1 MRHLWAIAGLL
12 LAGCGEELSPEEQA
26 ARDERDIAQ
35 VEAANNTQPPLELVT
50 PEPILLPDIE
60 RYDLSGAACN
70 FAPGTSFG
78 TRVVARE
85 NDAFMKI
92 DGEVVR
98 LAADP
103 GSQELPMKSRT
114 LYTGKDY
121 TLRLAID
128 GEGEQAGGESVNYEG
143 TVSVR
148 DAWGREVYEGTGLAQ
163 CGS

>member
-1 MRHLWAIAGLL
+1 
-12 LAGCGEELSPEEQA
+12 
-26 ARDERDIAQ
+26 
-35 VEAANNTQPPLELVT
+35 
-50 PEPILLPDIE
+50 
-60 RYDLSGAACN
+60 
-70 FAPGTSFG
+70 
-78 TRVVARE
+78 
-85 NDAFMKI
+85 
-92 DGEVVR
+92 
-98 LAADP
+98 
-103 GSQELPMKSRT
+103 MKSRT